1 MEYAYP
7 MDLYLIPAATFV
19 VVAAAL
25 GVWLW
30 RSTSAARG
38 AGAPA
43 VPARRLLGI
52 GLVIVTAAAAATGAW
67 FATAQY
73 KNRHGYLSI
82 EPAMAELRKTPLIRL
97 LLKDVPNT
105 ETLLQLAL
113 EEDIRHPVREGQ
125 TRAFALLATLRQQ
138 YIVPALRSAD
148 DRSAL
153 AAIATRSAM
162 LRYLQGKSLALCR
175 EFAITGL
182 RRVDLLDAQGQKLF
196 GDVLASTEAAYVS
209 GRESKLAARP
219 QLDPA
224 GVRQALVDAG
234 FQPGDFAQLERI
246 ADIADVEACALA
258 NRINDA
264 PAALKGEAG
273 PALARHL
280 LLTQ

>member
-1 MEYAYP
+1 MEYSYP
-7 MDLYLIPAATFV
+7 LDLYLIPAATFV

-30 RSTSAARG
+30 RSSASPVG
-38 AGAPA
+38 AAA

-52 GLVIVTAAAAATGAW
+52 GLVIVTATAAAAGAW
-67 FATAQY
+67 FATARY
-73 KNRHGYLSI
+73 KERHGYLSV
-82 EPAMAELRKTPLIRL
+82 EPAFAELRRTPLIRL
-97 LLKDVPNT
+97 LLTDVPNT
-105 ETLLQLAL
+105 ETMLQLAL
-113 EEDIRHPVREGQ
+113 EEDIRYPVREGQ

-162 LRYLQGKSLALCR
+162 LRYLQGKSLGFCR
-175 EFAITGL
+175 EFAVTGL
-182 RRVDLLDAQGQKLF
+182 RRVDLLDTQGQKLF

-209 GRESKLAARP
+209 GRDSKLAARP
-219 QLDPA
+219 QLDQA

-258 NRINDA
+258 NRINEA
-264 PAALKGEAG
+264 PAVLKGEAG

-280 LLTQ
+280 LATQ